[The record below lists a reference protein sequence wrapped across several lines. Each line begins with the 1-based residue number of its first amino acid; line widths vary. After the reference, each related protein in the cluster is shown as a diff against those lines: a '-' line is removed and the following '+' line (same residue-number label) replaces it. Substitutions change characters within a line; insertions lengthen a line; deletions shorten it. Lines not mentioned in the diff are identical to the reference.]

1 MANGVLYVKYI
12 NDNQARNAK
21 GIPVHLWQGVKD
33 YCFLTE
39 GLNLLKIELRDQGRN
54 VVYIPMSN
62 VALIEYFDSMY
73 DFEKAYP
80 KGNGWGY

>member
-1 MANGVLYVKYI
+1 MANGILYVKYI

-39 GLNLLKIELRDQGRN
+39 GLNLLKIELRDQGRSI
-54 VVYIPMSN
+54 VYIPMSN
-62 VALIEYFDSMY
+62 VTLIEYFESM
-73 DFEKAYP
+73 DKFEQAYP
-80 KGNGWGY
+80 KCNGFGY